1 GLKAGLY
8 FINCDIH
15 DISFVLSKGA
25 KIINLWHGIPLK
37 KIQFDNLMNDR
48 NVQRLQRR
56 AENSSFERIF
66 NPRDFVIYDHVLSA
80 TEWVAKEAFQSAFRI
95 APEQCLSAGYPRT
108 DLFYRT
114 KDDIKAFVSRH
125 ENPASSETIAW

>member
-1 GLKAGLY
+1 PKYLFLHVCEHATEYGLTPVWLTKDRTLAARLRAQGLPAHATYSLRGMYYGLKAGLY

-56 AENSSFERIF
+56 AENS
-66 NPRDFVIYDHVLSA
+66 
-80 TEWVAKEAFQSAFRI
+80 
-95 APEQCLSAGYPRT
+95 
-108 DLFYRT
+108 
-114 KDDIKAFVSRH
+114 
-125 ENPASSETIAW
+125 